1 MHRWNA
7 ELQSDRISEHG
18 VKRDANT
25 GFMKGCGFEMN
36 LKDQMNGV
44 QHVGVPTNDIEI
56 TIKFY
61 EALGFKIAFQ
71 TVNEAANEK
80 VAFLKLGNL
89 VIETYE
95 NKAAKMESGAIDHVA
110 IDVKD
115 VEKVHELVTAAG
127 LNTTNDE
134 VHFLPFW
141 ENGVKFFTIE
151 GPNKEK
157 VEFSQYL

>member
-1 MHRWNA
+1 M
-7 ELQSDRISEHG
+7 
-18 VKRDANT
+18 
-25 GFMKGCGFEMN
+25 EMN
-36 LKDQMNGV
+36 LREKLNGV
-44 QHVGVPTNDIEI
+44 QHIGIPTNDIEN
-56 TIKFY
+56 TIEFY
-61 EALGFKIAFQ
+61 QKLGFEIAFQ
-71 TVNEAANEK
+71 TVNEEANEK
-80 VAFLKLGNL
+80 VVFLKLHTL

-95 NKAAKMESGAIDHVA
+95 NKAAVMQSGAIDHIA

-115 VEKVHELVTAAG
+115 IEKVYAMINQAG
-127 LNTTNDE
+127 LNSTQDT

>member
-1 MHRWNA
+1 
-7 ELQSDRISEHG
+7 
-18 VKRDANT
+18 
-25 GFMKGCGFEMN
+25 MN
-36 LKDQMNGV
+36 LREQLNGV
-44 QHVGVPTNDIEI
+44 QHIGIPTNDIEN
-56 TIKFY
+56 TIEFY
-61 EALGFKIAFQ
+61 QKLGFEIAFQ
-71 TVNEAANEK
+71 TVNEEANEK
-80 VAFLKLGNL
+80 VVFLKLHTL

-95 NKAAKMESGAIDHVA
+95 NKAAVMQSGAIDHIA

-115 VEKVHELVTAAG
+115 IEKVYAMINQAG
-127 LNTTNDE
+127 LNSTQDT

>member
-1 MHRWNA
+1 M
-7 ELQSDRISEHG
+7 
-18 VKRDANT
+18 
-25 GFMKGCGFEMN
+25 EMN
-36 LKDQMNGV
+36 LREQLNGV
-44 QHVGVPTNDIEI
+44 QHIGIPTNDIEK
-56 TIKFY
+56 TIEFY
-61 EALGFKIAFQ
+61 QKLGFEIAFQ
-71 TVNEAANEK
+71 TVNEEANEK
-80 VAFLKLGNL
+80 VVFLKLHTL

-95 NKAAKMESGAIDHVA
+95 NKAAVMQSGAIDHIA

-115 VEKVHELVTAAG
+115 IEKVYAMNNQAG
-127 LNTTNDE
+127 LNSTQDT

>member
-1 MHRWNA
+1 M
-7 ELQSDRISEHG
+7 
-18 VKRDANT
+18 
-25 GFMKGCGFEMN
+25 EMS
-36 LKDQMNGV
+36 LREQLNGV
-44 QHVGVPTNDIEI
+44 QHIGIPTNDIEN
-56 TIKFY
+56 TIEFY
-61 EALGFKIAFQ
+61 QKLGFEIAFQ
-71 TVNEAANEK
+71 TVNEEANEK
-80 VAFLKLGNL
+80 VVFLKLHTL

-95 NKAAKMESGAIDHVA
+95 NKAAVMQSGAIDHIA

-115 VEKVHELVTAAG
+115 IEKVYAMINQAG
-127 LNTTNDE
+127 LNSTQDT

>member
-1 MHRWNA
+1 M
-7 ELQSDRISEHG
+7 
-18 VKRDANT
+18 
-25 GFMKGCGFEMN
+25 EMN
-36 LKDQMNGV
+36 LREQLNGV
-44 QHVGVPTNDIEI
+44 QHIGIPTNDIEN
-56 TIKFY
+56 TIEFY
-61 EALGFKIAFQ
+61 QKLGFEIAFQ
-71 TVNEAANEK
+71 IVNEEANEK
-80 VAFLKLGNL
+80 VVFLKLHTL

-95 NKAAKMESGAIDHVA
+95 NKAAVMQSGAIDHIA

-115 VEKVHELVTAAG
+115 IEKVYAMINQAG
-127 LNTTNDE
+127 LNSTQDT

>member
-1 MHRWNA
+1 M
-7 ELQSDRISEHG
+7 
-18 VKRDANT
+18 
-25 GFMKGCGFEMN
+25 EMN
-36 LKDQMNGV
+36 LREQLNGV
-44 QHVGVPTNDIEI
+44 QHIGIPTNDIEN
-56 TIKFY
+56 TIEFY
-61 EALGFKIAFQ
+61 QKLGFEIAFR
-71 TVNEAANEK
+71 TVNEEANEK
-80 VAFLKLGNL
+80 VVFLKLHIL

-95 NKAAKMESGAIDHVA
+95 NKAAVMQSGAIDHIA

-115 VEKVHELVTAAG
+115 IEKVYAMINQAG
-127 LNTTNDE
+127 LNSTQDT

>member
-1 MHRWNA
+1 MYLR
-7 ELQSDRISEHG
+7 EPL
-18 VKRDANT
+18 
-25 GFMKGCGFEMN
+25 
-36 LKDQMNGV
+36 NGV
-44 QHVGVPTNDIEI
+44 QHIGIPTNDIEN
-56 TIKFY
+56 TIEFY
-61 EALGFKIAFQ
+61 QKLGFEIAFQ
-71 TVNEAANEK
+71 TVNEEANEK
-80 VAFLKLGNL
+80 VVFLKLHTL

-95 NKAAKMESGAIDHVA
+95 NKAAVMQSGAINHIA

-115 VEKVHELVTAAG
+115 IEKVYAMINQAG
-127 LNTTNDE
+127 LNSTQDT